1 MDMLL
6 LTEINMP
13 YELARIAVALAG
25 CIAVSYFDIFNN
37 KNIPEKLLYAFL
49 TIALLVN
56 LVAFDT
62 TATFYGLASAFI
74 ISSAFFLLYK
84 IGYVGGAD
92 VFVLAALAMLLPAQ
106 PQSFLLIKQP
116 MVLMI
121 PYILN
126 LVLAS
131 GLPFVLYM
139 LFKSIPVAIKA
150 LSKKG
155 SIPKTSFI
163 GAGLLVVMFGI
174 FSYLVSTIGFIPTN
188 TYIFLSA
195 LVAFMLYFT
204 LFKQA
209 INDSMIEEVHHKDV
223 EQEDILAVDKM
234 TDTLKHK
241 LGIHDKRS
249 MVKSNNMLVTADVFK
264 KLSHYRGKIP
274 VYKGLPPYLPFITIG
289 LILTLLFGN
298 IVLFVTGN
306 GL

>member
-1 MDMLL
+1 MDMIL

-13 YELARIAVALAG
+13 FEAARVAVALAG

-49 TIALLVN
+49 ALAFLVN
-56 LVAFDT
+56 IAAFEP
-62 TATFYGLASAFI
+62 TATMYGLISAGI
-74 ISSAFFLLYK
+74 IGVAFFLLYK

-92 VFVLAALAMLLPAQ
+92 VFVLASLALLLPAQ
-106 PQSFLLIKQP
+106 PQTFLMIKQP
-116 MVLMI
+116 QVLMI

-139 LFKSIPVAIKA
+139 LLKSIPVSFRA
-150 LSKKG
+150 LGKKEG
-155 SIPKTSFI
+155 IPRSSFL
-163 GAGLLVVMFGI
+163 GAGALVVMFGI
-174 FSYLVSTIGFIPTN
+174 FSYLVSTVGVIPLN

-209 INDSMIEEVHHKDV
+209 INDSMIENVHHKDV

-249 MVKSNNMLVTADVFK
+249 LVKSNNLLVTEKIMK
-264 KLSHYRGKIP
+264 KLSHYRGNIP
-274 VYKGLPPYLPFITIG
+274 VYKGLPPYLPFITVG
-289 LILTLLFGN
+289 LILTILFGN
-298 IVLFVTGN
+298 IVLFVTGF
-306 GL
+306 